1 MENGL
6 GATVRDLATTVRNR
20 NVFDGLALLIALGLV
35 GAGFFIG
42 TIGGGETGGGT
53 SVEFTV
59 TPNDQS
65 RPLPPGSTK
74 TFTLYVNNPKDY
86 GVRVTSI
93 SEGSSIATLGG
104 CPAGAVTSAPVE
116 NPTGF
121 ISAAGYRAYDV
132 SVTMA
137 ADAGDK
143 CTGQSFILPL
153 TVELA
158 APADD
163 R

>member
-6 GATVRDLATTVRNR
+6 GINLRRL
-20 NVFDGLALLIALGLV
+20 NVFDGLAMLIALGLV
-35 GAGFFIG
+35 GAGYFIG
-42 TIGGGETGGGT
+42 TIGSGGETGGTT
-53 SVEFTV
+53 SVEFAV

-74 TFTLYVNNPKDY
+74 TFTLYVHNPNDY
-86 GVRVTSI
+86 GVRVAAI
-93 SEGSSIATLGG
+93 SEGSSTATAGG

-121 ISAAGYRAYDV
+121 ISPAGYRAYDV

-137 ADAGDK
+137 ANADDK
-143 CTGQSFILPL
+143 CKDQSFTLPL
-153 TVELA
+153 TVEFSSA
-158 APADD
+158 AAD